1 MEQHDRKKG
10 LRAIEY
16 FEPFSV
22 PEFGYPSIE
31 SQDFEKSKNEARRM
45 IQELDLGIQ
54 SGVAFDKLVKLE
66 ALNLFFQ
73 KIVALRLE
81 NHRVTTGIR
90 SSMELKLANQS
101 AYALELSDTISSI
114 DNELQELGW
123 SVQYKKEEE
132 RNGNWHES

>member
-1 MEQHDRKKG
+1 
-10 LRAIEY
+10 
-16 FEPFSV
+16 
-22 PEFGYPSIE
+22 
-31 SQDFEKSKNEARRM
+31 M

-54 SGVAFDKLVKLE
+54 SGVTFDKLVKLE
-66 ALNLFFQ
+66 ALNLFLNE
-73 KIVALRLE
+73 IVGLRLD

-101 AYALELSDTISSI
+101 AYVLELSDTISSI

-132 RNGNWHES
+132 RNGN